1 MSSGHG
7 DQKTDSRSLRVRI
20 AATEA
25 ALRQSRLQSARM
37 ATAFDTRLRAKLT
50 SPGTLMVA
58 AGIGF
63 TLETTS
69 RNPSRSLLN
78 LLKTAT
84 HASLLFR
91 ALS

>member
-1 MSSGHG
+1 MTINHG
-7 DQKTDSRSLRVRI
+7 DQKTGSRSLRARI
-20 AATEA
+20 AAADEA
-25 ALRQSRLQSARM
+25 LWQHRLQSVRM
-37 ATAFDTRLRAKLT
+37 AGTFEKHLRAKLT
-50 SPGTLMVA
+50 SPKTLMVA

-63 TLETTS
+63 TLETAS